1 MAKVLVHEW
10 FQRYGSPRRSTVTRV
25 GTLNLSGW
33 WNPCVSSLASRRPY
47 PLHTTPEAT
56 HSVTVSDLIA
66 PCIIFCVPC
75 RRTRSQSGHSTSR
88 SLYRCITTR
97 LILPP
102 GFCPLPLVRPG
113 TSGWVLA
120 GPACDCWPASNQNS
134 PRSGY
139 YGTPHSEHRFPAPS
153 SKLSQIWLRQWRGT
167 LYLRAAVHRRG
178 QSPPKGSGT
187 NMTVEAT

>member
-1 MAKVLVHEW
+1 MWAQEDPIRSIPPLR
-10 FQRYGSPRRSTVTRV
+10 QR
-25 GTLNLSGW
+25 
-33 WNPCVSSLASRRPY
+33 
-47 PLHTTPEAT
+47 
-56 HSVTVSDLIA
+56 SVTVSDLIA
-66 PCIIFCVPC
+66 PCIICCVPC
-75 RRTRSQSGHSTSR
+75 RRNRSQSGHSTSR

-102 GFCPLPLVRPG
+102 AFCPLPLVRPG

-120 GPACDCWPASNQNS
+120 GPACDCWPVSSQNS

-139 YGTPHSEHRFPAPS
+139 YGWALGSAPHSEHRFPAPS
-153 SKLSQIWLRQWRGT
+153 SKPSQIWLCQWRGT

-178 QSPPKGSGT
+178 QRPPKGSGT